1 MALKDCIKKMGKA
14 VSKAD
19 RAALQQYLDDGL
31 NDDQAIRKLYIAAN
45 QNVIDITERAKS
57 KGAEITPAIT
67 PITNLI
73 EMQRRNLDKIRVQQ
87 DKLFEE
93 RDALKEELGEI
104 DIVEDRFDEFR
115 GTGTNMDAASALL
128 FGHKEGLRTG
138 LFGLKGTTPLE
149 VLDSFN
155 ALQDRK
161 VEVNERLPKVND
173 QIRELNDRRAVV
185 FHGKQQTLYQTKRGT
200 ITFDEAH
207 QAVIRIGQSRNL
219 STFLHESGHLYLMLM
234 RDLARME
241 GAPQQIKDDFA
252 TILKYLG
259 VDTWEQLGRDEHEL
273 WARSFEAYLREGKA
287 PSLALQDAFSAF
299 RAWLLVIYDSIR
311 KLLKPGEQLSD
322 EIRGVMDRIMASDE
336 AIKDAERVQEYAAF
350 FASAEQMG
358 VSPEVFQ
365 LYRNSLVK
373 AHNNAVDDETRKLLA
388 AMQREG
394 KVQWEDARQSVEA
407 EVATE
412 AGQMPVYKALA
423 MLQRGTNPDG
433 STPAGAIFKLDR
445 DDLIRRFG
453 KDFIKR
459 LPNPRNNINPGNY
472 VYSIKNGVDADVAAT
487 IFGFENGE
495 EMVQALIMAPKMD
508 AWVQGETDIRM
519 RQRFPDPMTD
529 GTLVEGAVRAVHS
542 ERRSQVLVAE
552 LRAVGRLVREDRKI
566 VSATKKAETRADRE
580 ALAANK
586 AQLPTRDSLPMIK
599 AAARL
604 MVARLKI
611 RNMKPNA
618 YLAAERT
625 AARKAFV
632 ALEKRDY
639 QTAYTEKL
647 KQIRN
652 VEMYRAALKAEKATA
667 SAHKYLKKFE
677 SRRVQMRLKGRILD
691 GIFAVLEGIDL
702 RKVSMAQAD
711 RETAMAQ
718 IIAAVDEGSLVVP
731 PNIMAKLE
739 DRGTNW
745 QNLTVEEFRGI
756 RDVVKQLEHQHDKA
770 IEHTVNGEVVVLQDA
785 ADAMIGSII
794 DNNKAIPFGVRERTR
809 GEQARKGAKSV
820 IAHWQ
825 RPGSIAR
832 ILDDAQFGALTRH
845 LVIPI
850 RRAYTERLVPMLK
863 KARLDVTGLYL
874 AHYNNAELREIKRGK
889 KDFATISGEAM
900 SKSDVLS
907 IALNW
912 GNEGNRTALLQGVKL
927 DGSPAYTEQGIAQAL
942 ASLSA
947 KDFEFVQAVWDYMD
961 SYWPQLAAAEK
972 QRRGIAP
979 SRVDPL
985 SFTVRTSDGQV
996 IIVEGGYYPLAYNPE
1011 HSDRTKV
1018 MEFEDHYK
1026 KIGNG
1031 VYISAS
1037 TRAGATHER
1046 VQNHGHV
1053 VKLGLNL
1060 IDRHLREIIR
1070 DISIGDEINFVKNL
1084 LNKQDVRNAF
1094 KTTNNFVALDEFNLW
1109 LTDSAVG
1116 ELPAIDQLERWV
1128 NYSRIGFTVSKLA
1141 YNVMTT
1147 ALQLTGTFQSIA
1159 VIGSEAFAHGVG
1171 QFLQNPVA
1179 VYKEVIAGSHFM
1191 SVRYKE
1197 GTWDKDVHDTGD
1209 YLKAAGGGIPTI
1221 SARTRD
1227 RLSYSMFW
1235 PIMRMQSVVDVAT
1248 WLGANWKAINKEGLN
1263 EADAIL
1269 YADATVE
1276 NSQTSGL
1283 FSDRSGIERG
1293 TLSGTTRQSKW
1304 IRLWTTLVSYML
1316 AKGNIAFEKGVAL
1329 KKRPTPA
1336 NVILF
1341 LTDMILLYTMEGLA
1355 SAAIYGRWP
1364 DDDDDDSFLE
1374 FAAKETALSVAS
1386 GIPLLREGPGAMY
1399 GGGNTPIGALAHDMF
1414 DLYIQIGQGEMDD
1427 TLRRKAV
1434 NVGGLLL
1441 HLPSSQTNRLIDAIE
1456 STDDIELY
1464 EYFTGIRN
1472 KK

>member
-1 MALKDCIKKMGKA
+1 MALKDCLRRMGKA
-14 VSKAD
+14 VSEAD
-19 RAALQQYLDDGL
+19 RETLQQYLDDGL
-31 NDDQAIRKLYIAAN
+31 TDNQAIRKLYIDAN
-45 QNVIDITERAKS
+45 KNVIDITKRARKE
-57 KGAEITPAIT
+57 GADITPAPT
-67 PITNLI
+67 PVSDLI
-73 EMQRRNLDKIRVQQ
+73 EMQARNLEKIQAEQ
-87 DKLFEE
+87 NKLFEE
-93 RDALKEELGEI
+93 KDTLNEELGEI
-104 DIVEDRFDEFR
+104 GILEDKVGQDGVINLTDDKVMLDRFSGMLFQPGGKKLRR
-115 GTGTNMDAASALL
+115 GESII
-128 FGHKEGLRTG
+128 
-138 LFGLKGTTPLE
+138 GLKGRTPLE
-149 VLDSFN
+149 LLDSFH
-155 ALQDRK
+155 ALQARK
-161 VEVNERLPKVND
+161 EKINERLSEVNQQIKV
-173 QIRELNDRRAVV
+173 LNDRVVVV
-185 FHGKQQTLYQTKRGT
+185 FHGKQQTLYQIKRGS

-207 QAVIRIGQSRNL
+207 RAVIRIGQSRDL

-234 RDLARME
+234 GDLARME

-252 TILKYLG
+252 TILKYLN
-259 VDTWEQLGRDEHEL
+259 VDTWEQLGESEHEL
-273 WARSFEAYLREGKA
+273 WAKSFEAYLREGKA
-287 PSLALQDAFSAF
+287 PSLALQEAFSAF
-299 RAWLLVIYDSIR
+299 RSWLLVIYDSIR
-311 KLLKPGEQLSD
+311 KLLKPGQELSD
-322 EIRGVMDRIMASDE
+322 EIRGVMGRIMASDQ
-336 AIKDAERVQEYAAF
+336 AIKEAERVQEYATF
-350 FASAEQMG
+350 FASAEEMG

-365 LYRNSLVK
+365 LYRNSLVN
-373 AHNNAVDDETRKLLA
+373 AHNDAVDDETRKLLA

-394 KVQWEDARQSVEA
+394 KAQWQDARQSVET
-407 EVATE
+407 EVAAE
-412 AGQMPVYKALA
+412 AGAMPVYKALA

-459 LPNPRNNINPGNY
+459 LPKPW
-472 VYSIKNGVDADVAAT
+472 VYSAKAGVDADVAAT

-495 EMVQALIMAPKMD
+495 AMVQALIMAPKMD

-566 VSATKKAETRADRE
+566 VSATRKAETRADRE
-580 ALAANK
+580 AQAANR
-586 AQLPTRDSLPMIK
+586 AQLPTSDSLPMIK
-599 AAARL
+599 AAARQ
-604 MVARLKI
+604 VVVRLKI
-611 RNMKPNA
+611 RNMKPNS

-625 AARKAFV
+625 AARKAFA

-639 QTAYTEKL
+639 ETAYTEKL

-652 VEMYRAALKAEKATA
+652 VEMYRASLKAEKDTA

-677 SRRVQMRLKGRILD
+677 SSRVQMRLKGRILD

-702 RKVSMAQAD
+702 RKVSMAQAG
-711 RETAMAQ
+711 REAAMAE
-718 IIAAVDEGSLVVP
+718 IIAAIEEGSLVVP
-731 PNIMAKLE
+731 PNIMATLQ

-770 IEHTVNGEVVVLQDA
+770 IEYTVNGEIIVLQDA
-785 ADAMIGSII
+785 ADEMIGSII
-794 DNNKAIPFGVRERTR
+794 DNNKVVPFGVRERTR
-809 GEQARKGAKSV
+809 GEETRKGAKSV
-820 IAHWQ
+820 IAHWL
-825 RPGSIAR
+825 RPGAAAR
-832 ILDDAQFGALTRH
+832 ILDDAEFGALTRN
-845 LVIPI
+845 LIIPI

-874 AHYNNAELREIKRGK
+874 AHYNNTELREIKRGK
-889 KDFATISGEAM
+889 KDFATINGEAM

-907 IALNW
+907 IVLNA
-912 GNEGNRTALLQGVKL
+912 GNDGNMAALLQGLKL
-927 DGSPAYTEQGIAQAL
+927 DGSPAYTEQGIAQAKAL
-942 ASLSA
+942 LDA
-947 KDFEFVQAVWDYMD
+947 KDYEFIQAVWDYFD
-961 SYWPQLAAAEK
+961 SYWSQLSAAEK
-972 QRRGIAP
+972 RRRGIAP
-979 SRVDPL
+979 SRVEAVP
-985 SFTVRTSDGQV
+985 FTVRTADGQV
-996 IIVEGGYYPLAYNPE
+996 ITVKGGYYPLAFNPE

-1046 VQNHGHV
+1046 VRNHGHV
-1053 VKLGLNL
+1053 VRLGLNL

-1070 DISIGDEINFVKNL
+1070 DIAIGDEINFVKSL

-1147 ALQLTGTFQSIA
+1147 ALQLTGIFQSIA

-1171 QFLQNPVA
+1171 QFLKNPEVI
-1179 VYKEVIAGSHFM
+1179 YKEVIAGSHFM

-1209 YLKAAGGGIPTI
+1209 YLKAAGGGIPTLN
-1221 SARTRD
+1221 ARVRD

-1235 PIMRMQSVVDVAT
+1235 PIMKMQSVVDVAT
-1248 WLGANWKAINKEGLN
+1248 WLGANWQAINKKGLN

-1276 NSQTSGL
+1276 NTQTSGL

-1304 IRLWTTLVSYML
+1304 IRLWTVLISYMM
-1316 AKGNIAFEKGVAL
+1316 AKGNIAYEKGVAL

-1336 NVILF
+1336 NIIMF
-1341 LTDMILLYTMEGLA
+1341 ATDMILLYTMEGLA
-1355 SAAIYGRWP
+1355 AAAIYGRWP
-1364 DDDDDDSFLE
+1364 DDDDDESFLE
-1374 FAAKETALSVAS
+1374 FAAKETALSIAS
-1386 GIPLLREGPGAMY
+1386 GIPLLREVPGAMY

-1434 NVGGLLL
+1434 NVGGMLL
-1441 HLPSSQTNRLIDAIE
+1441 HLPSSQTNRLIDALESEDEIE
-1456 STDDIELY
+1456 WYQYL
-1464 EYFTGIRN
+1464 TGPKR
-1472 KK
+1472 

>member
-1 MALKDCIKKMGKA
+1 MALKDCIKKMSTAGIP
-14 VSKAD
+14 VSKPDQATL
-19 RAALQQYLDDGL
+19 RQFIDDGL
-31 NDDQAIRKLYIAAN
+31 TDDQAVRKLYIAAN
-45 QNVIDITERAKS
+45 KNVIDITERARDE
-57 KGAEITPAIT
+57 GAEITPAPT
-67 PITNLI
+67 PISDLV
-73 EMQRRNLDKIRVQQ
+73 EMQTRNLEKIQAEQ
-87 DKLFEE
+87 TKLFEE
-93 RDALKEELGEI
+93 QDALKEELGEI
-104 DIVEDRFDEFR
+104 DIVEGRFAELR
-115 GTGTNMDAASALL
+115 GDGTNLDAATALL
-128 FGHKEGLRTG
+128 FGHKEGLKTG
-138 LFGLKGTTPLE
+138 IMGLQGTTPLE
-149 VLDSFN
+149 LLESFN

-161 VEVNERLPKVND
+161 EEINERLPEINQ
-173 QIRELNDRRAVV
+173 QIEAMNDRVSVV
-185 FHGKQQTLYQTKRGT
+185 FHGKKQTLYQVKRGS
-200 ITFDEAH
+200 ITFDESHKAI
-207 QAVIRIGQSRNL
+207 IRISKSRNL
-219 STFLHESGHLYLMLM
+219 STFLHESGHLYLHLM
-234 RDLARME
+234 RDLSVLDN
-241 GAPQQIKDDFA
+241 APQQIKDDFQ
-252 TILKYLG
+252 TILNFLG
-259 VDTWEQLGRDEHEL
+259 VNTWEEIGTEQHEH

-287 PSLALQDAFSAF
+287 PSIELQEAFSAF

-311 KLLKPGEQLSD
+311 KLLKPGEQLTD
-322 EIRGVMDRIMASDE
+322 DMRGVMDRIMASDL
-336 AIKDAERVQEYAAF
+336 AIKEAERVQEYASF
-350 FASAEQMG
+350 FASAEEMG

-365 LYRNSLVK
+365 VYKDSLVK
-373 AHNNAVDDETRKLLA
+373 AHNDAVDDETRKLLD

-394 KVQWEDARQSVEA
+394 QAQWNDARVVVEA
-407 EVATE
+407 EVAAE
-412 AGQMPVYKALA
+412 AHQMPIYKALA

-433 STPAGAIFKLDR
+433 SEVSGTAFKLDR

-459 LPNPRNNINPGNY
+459 LPQPW
-472 VYSIKNGVDADVAAT
+472 VYSAKSGVDADVAAT
-487 IFGFENGE
+487 IFGFADDKALVE
-495 EMVQALIMAPKMD
+495 ALIMAPKMD
-508 AWVQGETDIRM
+508 DFIQVETEARM

-566 VSATKKAETRADRE
+566 VSAEKRAATRADRE
-580 ALAANK
+580 AQAANK
-586 AQLPTRDSLPMIK
+586 AQLPTRDTLPMIK
-599 AAARL
+599 AAARQ
-604 MVARLKI
+604 VVGRLKL
-611 RNMKPNA
+611 RNLRPNS
-618 YLAAERT
+618 YLVAERS
-625 AARKAFV
+625 AARKAF
-632 ALEKRDY
+632 AAMEKKDY
-639 QTAYTEKL
+639 ETAYAEKL

-652 VEMYRAALKAEKATA
+652 MEMYRAALALEKKNT
-667 SAHKYLKKFE
+667 SYHKYLKKFE
-677 SRRVQMRLKGRILD
+677 SPRVQMRLKGNTLD
-691 GIFAVLEGIDL
+691 GILAVLEGIDL

-711 RETAMAQ
+711 RDAAMAE
-718 IIAAVDEGSLVVP
+718 IIAAVEEGTLVVP
-731 PNIMAKLE
+731 PEIMAKLA

-745 QNLTVEEFRGI
+745 QNLTSEELRGI
-756 RDVVKQLEHQHDKA
+756 RDIVKQLEHQHDKA
-770 IEHTVNGEVVVLQDA
+770 MEHTVNGEIILL
-785 ADAMIGSII
+785 ADAVKEVTTSITE
-794 DNNKAIPFGVRERTR
+794 NNKQVPFGVRERTR
-809 GEQARKGAKSV
+809 GEERRKGGKSV

-832 ILDDAQFGALTRH
+832 ILDDAAFGTLTRY
-845 LVIPI
+845 LIIPI
-850 RRAYTERLVPMLK
+850 RRAYTERLVQMLK
-863 KARLDVTGLYL
+863 KERLDVTGLYL

-889 KDFATISGEAM
+889 KDFAEINGEMM

-907 IALNW
+907 IVLNT
-912 GNEGNRTALLQGVKL
+912 GNAGNMAALLQGIQL
-927 DGSPAYTEQGIAQAL
+927 DGSPAYTEQSIAQARAFL
-942 ASLSA
+942 DA
-947 KDFEFVQAVWDYMD
+947 KDYEFVQAVWDYMD

-972 QRRGIAP
+972 SRRGIAP
-979 SRVDPL
+979 SKVEAVP
-985 SFTVRTSDGQV
+985 FTVRTADGQTV
-996 IIVEGGYYPLAYNPE
+996 NMKGGYYPLAYNPE

-1046 VQNHGHV
+1046 VRKHGHV

-1060 IDRHLREIIR
+1060 IDRHLREIVR
-1070 DISIGDEINFVKNL
+1070 DISIGDEVNFVKNL
-1084 LNKQDVRNAF
+1084 LNNQDVRNAF
-1094 KTTNNFVALDEFNLW
+1094 KTTNNFVALDEMNLW
-1109 LTDSAVG
+1109 LTDAAVG

-1171 QFLQNPVA
+1171 QFLKNPVA
-1179 VYKEVIAGSHFM
+1179 IYKEVIDNSHFM

-1197 GTWDKDVHDTGD
+1197 GAWDKDVHDTGD
-1209 YLKAAGGGIPTI
+1209 YLKAAGGGIPTL

-1227 RLSYSMFW
+1227 RLSYSMFY
-1235 PIMRMQSVVDVAT
+1235 PIMKMQSMVDVAT

-1316 AKGNIAFEKGVAL
+1316 AKGNIAYEKGVAL

-1355 SAAIYGRWP
+1355 AAAIYGRWP
-1364 DDDDDDSFLE
+1364 DDEDDDSFLE
-1374 FAAKETALSVAS
+1374 FAATETLLSVAS

-1414 DLYIQIGQGEMDD
+1414 DLYVQIGQGEMDD

-1441 HLPSSQTNRLIDAIE
+1441 HLPSSQTNRFIDALE
-1456 STDDIELY
+1456 STDDVELY
-1464 EYFTGIRN
+1464 EYFTGKRD
-1472 KK
+1472 

>member
-1 MALKDCIKKMGKA
+1 MALKDCIRKMGKA

-19 RAALQQYLDDGL
+19 RSALQQSLDDGL
-31 NDDQAIRKLYIAAN
+31 SDEQAVRKLYISAN
-45 QNVIDITERAKS
+45 KNVIDITERARKQ
-57 KGAEITPAIT
+57 GAEITPAPT
-67 PITNLI
+67 PVSDLI
-73 EMQRRNLDKIRVQQ
+73 EMQARNLEKIQTEQ
-87 DKLFEE
+87 NALFEE
-93 RDALKEELGEI
+93 KDALKEELGEI
-104 DIVEDRFDEFR
+104 GIVEDRFDAVR
-115 GTGTNMDAASALL
+115 GVGTDLDAATALL
-128 FGHKEGLRTG
+128 FGNKEGLKTG
-138 LFGLKGTTPLE
+138 VLGLKGATPLE

-155 ALQDRK
+155 ALQVRK
-161 VEVNERLPKVND
+161 EEINERLPEINEKIKV
-173 QIRELNDRRAVV
+173 LNDRVSVV
-185 FHGKQQTLYQTKRGT
+185 FHGERRTTLFQFKRGS
-200 ITFDEAH
+200 ITFDETHKAI
-207 QAVIRIGQSRNL
+207 IRIGQSRNL
-219 STFLHESGHLYLMLM
+219 STFLHESGHLYLHLM

-252 TILKYLG
+252 TILVFLG
-259 VDTWEQLGRDEHEL
+259 VNTWEEVGSEQHEH

-287 PSLALQDAFSAF
+287 PSLELQEAFSAF
-299 RAWLLVIYDSIR
+299 RAWLLVVYDSIR
-311 KLLKPGEQLSD
+311 KLLKPGEQLND
-322 EIRGVMDRIMASDE
+322 EIRGVMNRIMASDQ
-336 AIKDAERVQEYAAF
+336 AIKEAERVQEYATF
-350 FASAEQMG
+350 FASAEEMG

-365 LYRNSLVK
+365 IYRDSLVK
-373 AHNNAVDDETRKLLA
+373 AHNDAVDDETRKLLA

-394 KVQWEDARQSVEA
+394 KAQWNDARQAVEA
-407 EVATE
+407 EVAAE
-412 AGQMPVYKALA
+412 AHAMPVYKALA

-433 STPAGAIFKLDR
+433 SELAGTAFKLDR

-459 LPNPRNNINPGNY
+459 LPKPW
-472 VYSIKNGVDADVAAT
+472 VYSAKSGVDADVAAS

-495 EMVQALIMAPKMD
+495 ALVQALIMAPKMD
-508 AWVQGETDIRM
+508 SWVQGETDVRM

-542 ERRSQVLVAE
+542 ERRAQVLVAE
-552 LRAVGRLVREDRKI
+552 LRAVGRLVRADRKI

-580 ALAANK
+580 AQAANK
-586 AQLPTRDSLPMIK
+586 AQLPTRDTLPMIK
-599 AAARL
+599 AAARQV
-604 MVARLKI
+604 VARLKI
-611 RNMKPNA
+611 RNMRPNS
-618 YLAAERT
+618 YLVAERS
-625 AARKAFV
+625 AARKAF
-632 ALEKRDY
+632 AAMEKRDY
-639 QTAYTEKL
+639 ETAYTEKL

-652 VEMYRAALKAEKATA
+652 MEMYRASLKAEKATA

-677 SRRVQMRLKGRILD
+677 GRRVQMRLKGWILD

-711 RETAMAQ
+711 REAAMAQ
-718 IIAAVDEGSLVVP
+718 IIAAVDEGSLVMP
-731 PNIMAKLE
+731 PNIMAKIE

-756 RDVVKQLEHQHDKA
+756 RDVVKQLEYQHDKA
-770 IEHTVNGEVVVLQDA
+770 IEHTVNGELVVLQDA
-785 ADAMIGSII
+785 ADAMIGSILE
-794 DNNKAIPFGVRERTR
+794 NNKEVPFGVRERTR
-809 GEQARKGAKSV
+809 GEEARKGGKSV
-820 IAHWQ
+820 IAHWL
-825 RPGSIAR
+825 RPGSAAR
-832 ILDDAQFGALTRH
+832 ILDDQDFGALTRH
-845 LVIPI
+845 LIIPI

-874 AHYNNAELREIKRGK
+874 DRYNNAELREIKRGK
-889 KDFATISGEAM
+889 KDFATINGEAM

-907 IALNW
+907 IVLNS
-912 GNEGNRTALLQGVKL
+912 GNQGNLTAMLQGLRL
-927 DGSPAYTEQGIAQAL
+927 DGSPAYTEQGIAQAKAAL
-942 ASLSA
+942 DAR
-947 KDFEFVQAVWDYMD
+947 DYEFVQAVWDYMD

-979 SRVDPL
+979 SKVDPL
-985 SFTVRTSDGQV
+985 SFTVRTSDGQTITV
-996 IIVEGGYYPLAYNPE
+996 KGGYYPLAYNPE

-1018 MEFEDHYK
+1018 MDFEDHYK

-1046 VQNHGHV
+1046 VKKHGHV

-1070 DISIGDEINFVKNL
+1070 DISIGDEVNFVKSL

-1094 KTTNNFVALDEFNLW
+1094 KNTNNFVALDEFNLW
-1109 LTDSAVG
+1109 LTDAAVG
-1116 ELPAIDQLERWV
+1116 ELPAIDALERWV

-1159 VIGSEAFAHGVG
+1159 VIGTEAFAHGVG
-1171 QFLQNPVA
+1171 QFLKNPVA
-1179 VYKEVIAGSHFM
+1179 IYKEVIAGSHFM

-1209 YLKAAGGGIPTI
+1209 YLKAAGGGIPTLN
-1221 SARTRD
+1221 ARVRD

-1235 PIMRMQSVVDVAT
+1235 PIMKMQSMVDVAT

-1276 NSQTSGL
+1276 NTQTSGL

-1293 TLSGTTRQSKW
+1293 TLSATTRQSKW

-1316 AKGNIAFEKGVAL
+1316 AKSNIAFEKGVAL

-1336 NVILF
+1336 NIIMF
-1341 LTDMILLYTMEGLA
+1341 ATDMILLYTMEGLA
-1355 SAAIYGRWP
+1355 AAAIYGRWP
-1364 DDDDDDSFLE
+1364 DDEDDESFLE
-1374 FAAKETALSVAS
+1374 FAAKETALSIVS

-1414 DLYIQIGQGEMDD
+1414 DLYVQIGQGEMDD

-1434 NVGGLLL
+1434 NVGGMLL
-1441 HLPSSQTNRLIDAIE
+1441 HLPSSQTNRLIDALESEDEIE
-1456 STDDIELY
+1456 WYQYL
-1464 EYFTGIRN
+1464 TGPKR
-1472 KK
+1472 